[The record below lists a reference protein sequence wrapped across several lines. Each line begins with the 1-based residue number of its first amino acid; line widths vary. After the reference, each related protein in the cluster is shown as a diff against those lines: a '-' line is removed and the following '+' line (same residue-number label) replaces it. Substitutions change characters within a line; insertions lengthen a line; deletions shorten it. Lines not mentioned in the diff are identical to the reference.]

1 MVVELEE
8 AAVEVAAAAEDE
20 AVLDE
25 DWTADDA
32 FETTDEADDLWTL
45 DEVAWVDEA
54 IDVCEAKAEAEREM
68 WVEDWEAWAG
78 DEDEVEEEAHEEDL
92 TTLRSR
98 RRGATERPA

>member
-1 MVVELEE
+1 M

-20 AVLDE
+20 AVLDA

-32 FETTDEADDLWTL
+32 FETTDEAGDLWEL
-45 DEVAWVDEA
+45 DEVARADEA
-54 IDVCEAKAEAEREM
+54 TEVCEAEAETEREM
-68 WVEDWEAWAG
+68 WVEDWEAWAE
-78 DEDEVEEEAHEEDL
+78 DEDEVEEEVHEEDL